1 MSEQDASAS
10 GPVVKA
16 EIYFELPHSSRGT
29 YQPQPADGWSVR
41 GDASGEWMIDED
53 GDLEDIVLFIS
64 PSWTRR

>member
-29 YQPQPADGWSVR
+29 YQHQLPDGGRVH
-41 GDASGEWMIDED
+41 GDASGEWMVDED
-53 GDLEDIVLFIS
+53 GELEDIVFFIS